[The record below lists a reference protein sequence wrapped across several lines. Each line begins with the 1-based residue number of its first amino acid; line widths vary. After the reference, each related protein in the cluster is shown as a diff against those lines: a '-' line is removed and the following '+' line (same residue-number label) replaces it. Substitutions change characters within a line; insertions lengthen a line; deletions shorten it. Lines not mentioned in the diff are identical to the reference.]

1 MEDLLYVGA
10 GVFFDLKSYGKLAIA
25 ISYRTCQSNIP
36 VTCNVTR
43 HHAPASNV
51 VIGTCAAGDELHL
64 KVARRLDSLTLHD
77 VYMLPMLRCKPSEL
91 LACLGQVFAPICCR
105 VFEL

>member
-51 VIGTCAAGDELHL
+51 VIGTCAAGDEIALESSSQARL
-64 KVARRLDSLTLHD
+64 FDPPRCIYVAH
-77 VYMLPMLRCKPSEL
+77 
-91 LACLGQVFAPICCR
+91 A
-105 VFEL
+105 